1 MEIAPVALITTT
13 HSSHSLLRPTVGML
27 LLHPRSL
34 LRLQQTLQ
42 AALPLTHML
51 SMVAT
56 RTISPCGML
65 RLPNNSSKEG
75 LLPLLGHRIARFDA
89 THVAE
94 TSSHDACL
102 HDQTW
107 TLLRVA

>member
-1 MEIAPVALITTT
+1 MV
-13 HSSHSLLRPTVGML
+13 

-65 RLPNNSSKEG
+65 RLPNNSNKEG
-75 LLPLLGHRIARFDA
+75 HRPKPDLRLSRVRSDVAL
-89 THVAE
+89 VAE
-94 TSSHDACL
+94 TSSIDACL
-102 HDQTW
+102 HDRSW
-107 TLLRVA
+107 TFAARGMI